1 MITDIMV
8 DIETLGTQPGSAI
21 LAIAAVTKCSS
32 FVKYL
37 SNEDSIRQRFTM
49 DVDTINWWLLQP
61 PELYA
66 LITSGT
72 APVKGTLEA
81 FSDWLSGF
89 TNYRI
94 WGNGAGFD
102 IVLLEAAYRKVG
114 VKIPWNYW
122 QVMCY
127 RTLKNLYPDLCTI
140 KPAIPHDPYSDAA
153 AEYQNLQVMLNEM
166 RKPKML

>member
-1 MITDIMV
+1 MTTDIMV

-21 LAIAAVTKCSS
+21 LAIAAVTERSS
-32 FVKYL
+32 FVEYL
-37 SNEDSIRQRFTM
+37 SNADSIRHRFTM

-61 PELYA
+61 QELYA
-66 LITSGT
+66 VTTSGT

-127 RTLKNLYPDLCTI
+127 RTLKNIYPDLCTH
-140 KPAIPHDPYSDAA
+140 KPVTPHDPYEDAKA
-153 AEYQNLQVMLNEM
+153 QYQNLQVILNEM
-166 RKPKML
+166 RQPKML